1 MPEGHAVS
9 GEALFDGQLVVRA
22 QDAHIE
28 RAGVAGEAL
37 TTEVGL
43 IQLHHLGIDHIERQ
57 VYAFAETHE
66 TVEGGLI
73 GLARTDLA
81 QLLLALD
88 LGVDELEDAVMVVQ
102 CRGEAADNIVD
113 VAGRVFGG
121 PHLCHALQAV
131 ELPVDIDGKE
141 LQIPEPQR
149 GGRREQDLPGG
160 LVPLVAENLI
170 GAFNSSEGTVVNQL
184 KYQRSFS
191 IRTR

>member
-1 MPEGHAVS
+1 
-9 GEALFDGQLVVRA
+9 
-22 QDAHIE
+22 
-28 RAGVAGEAL
+28 
-37 TTEVGL
+37 
-43 IQLHHLGIDHIERQ
+43 
-57 VYAFAETHE
+57 
-66 TVEGGLI
+66 
-73 GLARTDLA
+73 
-81 QLLLALD
+81 
-88 LGVDELEDAVMVVQ
+88 MVVQ

-113 VAGRVFGG
+113 VAGGIFGG
-121 PHLCHALQAV
+121 PYLCHALQAV